1 MFSVGNAAFC
11 CPQNEAP
18 QSAQIYRMAEVDGA
32 EVDLPFFADGDRARE
47 GRPINM
53 RRNSAGVD
61 RNFL

>member
-1 MFSVGNAAFC
+1 
-11 CPQNEAP
+11 
-18 QSAQIYRMAEVDGA
+18 MAET
-32 EVDLPFFADGDRARE
+32 DLPLFAVVLDVDRPGRGQNSRCSHDDLHSNRLADGDRARE

>member
-18 QSAQIYRMAEVDGA
+18 QSAQIYRMA